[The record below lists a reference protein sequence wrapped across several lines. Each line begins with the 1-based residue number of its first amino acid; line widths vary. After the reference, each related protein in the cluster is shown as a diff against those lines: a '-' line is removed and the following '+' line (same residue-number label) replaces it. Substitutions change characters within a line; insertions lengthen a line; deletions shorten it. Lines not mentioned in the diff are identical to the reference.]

1 MKLAYENLAICN
13 VSSHYGQGFKN
24 SNLVKMNDH
33 VVNVGNPSIRYRLG
47 DAGFSTANWSLQCAG
62 KSSREIFLQ
71 CAFNESKEKE
81 GISGLFVNVSLDGC

>member
-1 MKLAYENLAICN
+1 MKLTYENLAICN
-13 VSSHYGQGFKN
+13 VSSHYGQGYLKFFHN
-24 SNLVKMNDH
+24 EVTVNDSP
-33 VVNVGNPSIRYRLG
+33 GQCRPWNPNIRYRLG

-81 GISGLFVNVSLDGC
+81 GINE

>member
-1 MKLAYENLAICN
+1 MLKLFHIEDVHGEL
-13 VSSHYGQGFKN
+13 FKCRPW
-24 SNLVKMNDH
+24 
-33 VVNVGNPSIRYRLG
+33 NPNIRYRLG

-81 GISGLFVNVSLDGC
+81 GINGCFVNVSLDGRWTDPSILS

>member
-13 VSSHYGQGFKN
+13 VSSHYGQGCLNFFHN
-24 SNLVKMNDH
+24 EVT
-33 VVNVGNPSIRYRLG
+33 VNGSPGKCRPWNPNIRYRLG

-71 CAFNESKEKE
+71 CAFNESKEKG
-81 GISGLFVNVSLDGC
+81 GIKE